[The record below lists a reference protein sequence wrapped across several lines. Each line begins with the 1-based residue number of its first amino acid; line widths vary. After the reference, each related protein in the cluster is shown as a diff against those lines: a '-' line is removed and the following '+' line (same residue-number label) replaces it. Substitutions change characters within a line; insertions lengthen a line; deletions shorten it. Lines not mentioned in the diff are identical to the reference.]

1 MNETISKSFFPKQI
15 RNCCLFR
22 PKLKQIY
29 LKWTRTGR
37 RLVAKTS
44 SLWRWKKI
52 WIKSRNA
59 WKKIWLQVPDSAAA
73 VSTRGSPQVDRN
85 VLFFGA
91 FFLPRICSVPS
102 FRVSSLPKTG
112 FIVIPHSLVANR
124 RNKTWKLFF
133 STHTNK
139 KYSSLQTN
147 FPPKTRIKLLKNVKL
162 NRSLP
167 SIFKSR
173 NPLYIGIRFNN

>member
-59 WKKIWLQVPDSAAA
+59 WKKNLIASAWFCRCRLYSRVA
-73 VSTRGSPQVDRN
+73 SSRPKCL
-85 VLFFGA
+85 VLWSFFSS
-91 FFLPRICSVPS
+91 RICSVPS

-147 FPPKTRIKLLKNVKL
+147 FPPKTRIKLLKKT
-162 NRSLP
+162 
-167 SIFKSR
+167 
-173 NPLYIGIRFNN
+173 